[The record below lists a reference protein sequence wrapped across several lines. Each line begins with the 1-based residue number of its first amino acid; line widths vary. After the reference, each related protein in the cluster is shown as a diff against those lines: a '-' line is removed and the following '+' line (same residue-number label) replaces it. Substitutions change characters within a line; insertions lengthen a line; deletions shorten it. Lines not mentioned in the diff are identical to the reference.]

1 MKIKKTSLPEEIVDA
16 IKGAIKEGEWKA
28 GERLPSESELAES
41 FGVNRLTLRMALQKL
56 NAQGIL
62 ETRVGEGT
70 FVRNFD
76 FATYI
81 GEVSDFYLKP
91 EMIDNV
97 CEFRKALE
105 IDSARLAMERA
116 TPEELDGLERF
127 CDEYDE
133 VCSRIFRDERLDS
146 GTLEELVQRDID
158 FHKEIVRLSKNT
170 LYHYS
175 FEVAK
180 EPISRYVRM
189 IVSKRMDW
197 SNDRHDLLKRACA
210 QHRIIYES
218 IRKKDFETCKQAYL
232 KMIDYTTPGI

>member
-1 MKIKKTSLPEEIVDA
+1 MRIKKTSLPEEIVEV
-16 IKGAIKEGEWKA
+16 IKGAIKDGEWKA
-28 GERLPSESELAES
+28 GERLPSESDLAES

-62 ETRVGEGT
+62 VTRVGEGT
-70 FVRNFD
+70 FVRDFD

-116 TPEELDGLERF
+116 SPDELKGLETL
-127 CDEYDE
+127 CDRYDE
-133 VCSRIFRDERLDS
+133 VCSRVFASQSFDGDL
-146 GTLEELVQRDID
+146 LEELVQRDID

-180 EPISRYVRM
+180 EPISQYVHM

-197 SNDRHDLLKRACA
+197 SKDRQELLRRACA
-210 QHRIIYES
+210 QHRIIYQA
-218 IRKKDFETCKQAYL
+218 IVDKDFTTCREAT
-232 KMIDYTTPGI
+232 ISF